1 LDTSGQPMEKEA
13 FFASYFNYLLPGG
26 YTEFTLKDI
35 SDFSNKKGENP
46 YSDVPAEGSTVTPE
60 YSKEEQAQREF
71 SDYVDASV
79 VGDEGIKDKSL
90 NNLAPILKAR
100 FAQSGLDFK
109 ANGNNL
115 NIKYKFVNTSGD
127 EQEKEITV
135 KIEGEPAINVRQEIA
150 RKIKELTDPSL
161 IERRGY
167 KTKPGNERYKT
178 FMNRKAAPTK

>member
-1 LDTSGQPMEKEA
+1 MTHSGVKKNIKKILPKKGRVTVQYTDGSIKTIKALDTSGKPMEKEA

-100 FAQSGLDFK
+100 FAQSGLDFEP
-109 ANGNNL
+109 NGNNL

-127 EQEKEITV
+127 ES
-135 KIEGEPAINVRQEIA
+135 INFFQFDLMLMKLRCFDQI
-150 RKIKELTDPSL
+150 
-161 IERRGY
+161 
-167 KTKPGNERYKT
+167 
-178 FMNRKAAPTK
+178 F